1 MNPFEFLTTYLK
13 ENVFYSPER
22 IKEINSES
30 RQRASFKS
38 RREGLDNIYPDRSSE
53 APEEKSQDERVS
65 RRGSGVKGRGP
76 EKPLSFSSTIRG
88 RSGAKR
94 NVGESEVINNEDEK
108 PTVVYRPRREGLENI
123 YPDRSKSITALEAPV
138 PVETATPAPINTGTE
153 IETLVKQTETKEPY
167 SVFDDPRF
175 MSARDR
181 AQKRIKDV
189 NQKRREYTANKKY
202 GEYAGMTPEET
213 KSFLQGSVSPIEN

>member
-1 MNPFEFLTTYLK
+1 MSS
-13 ENVFYSPER
+13 YSER
-22 IKEINSES
+22 VKN
-30 RQRASFKS
+30 R
-38 RREGLDNIYPDRSSE
+38 RSSSGKTKPATTANTYE
-53 APEEKSQDERVS
+53 DYLAAYER
-65 RRGSGVKGRGP
+65 RGKRGSGF
-76 EKPLSFSSTIRG
+76 KPLTREEWESRESRGTIRG

-94 NVGESEVINNEDEK
+94 GVGETVIVSAVEEPKIVPSSEPASPSQFPEVIPTIEETPEIAST
-108 PTVVYRPRREGLENI
+108 PTV
-123 YPDRSKSITALEAPV
+123 
-138 PVETATPAPINTGTE
+138 NTGPE
-153 IETLVKQTETKEPY
+153 IETLVEQTDIKEPY

-189 NQKRREYTANKKY
+189 NQKRREYTVIKKY